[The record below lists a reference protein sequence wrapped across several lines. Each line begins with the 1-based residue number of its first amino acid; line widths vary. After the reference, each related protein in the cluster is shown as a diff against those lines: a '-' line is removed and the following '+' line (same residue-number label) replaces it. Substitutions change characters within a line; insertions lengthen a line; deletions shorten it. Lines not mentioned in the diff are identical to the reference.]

1 MSSRIVGTVVRHYK
15 SDNLNRF
22 HWAEILKLLLEIL
35 IRNSVSFC
43 LVCSHIVL
51 TTYRE
56 KSDPGWRLDTQNCL
70 SVSVLLAQFLLQVFF
85 YFCQFVM
92 LITSSEMSASSERS
106 DKQIQPEFSHCPSL
120 SCRPS
125 GLGRARVEVSRLW
138 TDRGVYF
145 PRCDWQS
152 PLRWL
157 PLIICQITPVQS
169 PVLPLL
175 AVQI

>member
-15 SDNLNRF
+15 SDNLNR
-22 HWAEILKLLLEIL
+22 ISLS
-35 IRNSVSFC
+35 RNSKTAPRDFNQKFSFI
-43 LVCSHIVL
+43 LPGLLPHSVDNIQREIWPRL
-51 TTYRE
+51 TSWYPE
-56 KSDPGWRLDTQNCL
+56 L
-70 SVSVLLAQFLLQVFF
+70 SVSISVTCTIFVASFF

-92 LITSSEMSASSERS
+92 LITSSEMSATSERS

-157 PLIICQITPVQS
+157 PLIICQITPV
-169 PVLPLL
+169 LPLL